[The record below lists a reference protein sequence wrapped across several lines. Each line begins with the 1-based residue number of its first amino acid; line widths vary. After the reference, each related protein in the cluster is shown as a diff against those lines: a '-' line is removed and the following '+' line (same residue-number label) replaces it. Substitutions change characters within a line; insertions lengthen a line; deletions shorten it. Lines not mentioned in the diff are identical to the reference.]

1 MTGVQTCALP
11 ICFPV
16 TIEDNYDLI
25 SGWKKKRYDSVVAK
39 NIPSKLFNWAAR
51 KTSGVKLNDF
61 NCGLKAYKNIVIKNI
76 EVSGEM
82 HRYIPV
88 LAKNAGFGKIGE
100 KVVIHQA
107 RKYGSSKFGMSRFI
121 NGFLDLITIWFL
133 STFGKRPM
141 HLFGLLGSIMFM
153 IGFLFAFYL
162 GIDKLFINT
171 TGRLITERPQFY
183 LVLTAMLIGTQ
194 LFLAGFLGEII
205 LRTKNNGYKVYWQD
219 GGQLVPPQDAE
230 IIKVIED
237 LKYSDIKFEANNN
250 LIEYI
255 DTEVDE
261 AFAESTIEN
270 ASFNTPAEAKA
281 NLKIVYTSLHGTSIK
296 AIPNVLT
303 KAGYTDVNIVPEQA
317 VPNGDFPTVVS
328 PNPEEPEALSMA
340 VALAEKIGADMVVG
354 TDPDSDRLG
363 VAVRDLDGK
372 IKLLNGNQTM
382 VIMTAFLLEQ
392 WKRADKFQGNEFIGS
407 TIVSTPMMLELA
419 AAYDVECKVGLTGF
433 KWIAKFIKDF
443 PNQKFVGGG
452 EESFGFMVGDAVRDK
467 DAVAAILL
475 VSEIAAQAKASGS
488 SLYQELLNL
497 YIDFGFYKEHLIS
510 ITKKGIEGAN
520 EIKQMMIDLRENPL
534 KEINGQRVIC
544 IEDYQASKG
553 KDFMNNEEFDILIPK
568 SNVLIY
574 YLEDGSKICARPS
587 GTEPKIK
594 FYFSV
599 NGVLDTIE
607 NAKSVEKELENKI
620 AGIISAM
627 KLN

>member
-1 MTGVQTCALP
+1 L
-11 ICFPV
+11 
-16 TIEDNYDLI
+16 N
-25 SGWKKKRYDSVVAK
+25 KKKE
-39 NIPSKLFNWAAR
+39 
-51 KTSGVKLNDF
+51 VKLASKRNKNMHIEQSILNKVNEWLTPTFDETTHEAIKKMMTSAPKELEEGF
-61 NCGLKAYKNIVIKNI
+61 YKNLEFGTGGMRGVMGVGTNRINKYTLGKNTQGLSDYLYKSFPN
-76 EVSGEM
+76 E
-82 HRYIPV
+82 P
-88 LAKNAGFGKIGE
+88 L
-100 KVVIHQA
+100 KVVIAYDCRHNSDTLA
-107 RKYGSSKFGMSRFI
+107 KVVADVFSA
-121 NGFLDLITIWFL
+121 NGIKVYLFSEMRPTPEL
-133 STFGKRPM
+133 S
-141 HLFGLLGSIMFM
+141 
-153 IGFLFAFYL
+153 FAVRYL
-162 GIDKLFINT
+162 NCHAGI
-171 TGRLITERPQFY
+171 
-183 LVLTAMLIGTQ
+183 VLTASHNPP
-194 LFLAGFLGEII
+194 EY
-205 LRTKNNGYKVYWQD
+205 NGYKVYWQD

-230 IIKVIED
+230 IIKIIEE
-237 LKYSDIKFEANNN
+237 LKYSEIKFEANND

-255 DTEVDE
+255 DSEIDE
-261 AFAESTIEN
+261 AFFKSTIEN
-270 ASFNTPAEAKA
+270 ASFNTPTEAKV

-296 AIPNVLT
+296 SIPNVLA

-317 VPNGDFPTVVS
+317 EPDGDFPTVKS

-340 VALAEKIGADMVVG
+340 IALANKIGADIVVG

-363 VAVRDLDGK
+363 VAVRDLDGN

-392 WKRADKFQGNEFIGS
+392 WKRTDKFKGNEFIGS

-419 AAYDVECKVGLTGF
+419 AAYGVECKVGLTGF

-443 PNQKFVGGG
+443 PNQTFISGG
-452 EESFGFMVGDAVRDK
+452 EESFGYMVGDAVRDK
-467 DAVAAILL
+467 DAVGAVLL
-475 VSEIAAQAKASGS
+475 LSEIAAQAKASGS

-497 YIDFGFYKEHLIS
+497 YIDFGCYKESLIS

-544 IEDYQASKG
+544 IEDYQVAKG
-553 KDFMNNEEFDILIPK
+553 KDFMNNEEFEIHIPK

-607 NAKSVEKELENKI
+607 NAESVEKELDNKI